1 MIELFFRDFSQI
13 LSFSS
18 KLPLNFTSIFF
29 WVLFG
34 ISLVLYALVYKKT
47 ALRNAFLFFIS
58 LFFYYKTSGV
68 FFVLLIFST
77 LVDFLIGHGLNR
89 TSSIW
94 KRQIWVAT
102 SVIVNL
108 SVLSYFKYPYFISDF
123 LSEGFNI
130 NWDPLPVHAIWSN
143 AYLGTDFIESK
154 ILLPVGI
161 SFYTFQCLSYIID
174 IYRRKIEPV
183 KSLLDFGF
191 YVSFFPQLVAGP
203 IVRASEFIPQL
214 YQPYKLTR
222 AAFGLGLFW
231 IINGLLKKIV
241 LADYVASNFAD
252 RVFAQP
258 TLYSGLECL
267 LALFAYS
274 LQVYADFSGYTDV
287 AIGVALLMGFTLTKN
302 FNSPYKAINVGDFW
316 RRWHISL
323 SSWLRDYLYI
333 PLGGNREGSFASY
346 IIVFTS
352 FFVLAI
358 MAESWKVPIFMA
370 IFLLIIFFLTLW
382 VTTFRHWLNTNINL
396 MLTMLLGGLWHGSSW
411 NFVVWGGLNG
421 LGLIFYKFWKKIRPW
436 TPKSSLLGRIF
447 GIFTT
452 LLFITFT
459 RAWFRSETWDNAL
472 LILTRI
478 WTAFD
483 PSITL
488 DILSGFWRPLSLM
501 LLGYLIH
508 WIPEIQKENYRQ
520 KFINSSLIVQWCSVL
535 LVVLILYQAMSSDSQ
550 PFIYFQF

>member
-1 MIELFFRDFSQI
+1 M
-13 LSFSS
+13 
-18 KLPLNFTSIFF
+18 
-29 WVLFG
+29 
-34 ISLVLYALVYKKT
+34 
-47 ALRNAFLFFIS
+47 
-58 LFFYYKTSGV
+58 
-68 FFVLLIFST
+68 
-77 LVDFLIGHGLNR
+77 
-89 TSSIW
+89 
-94 KRQIWVAT
+94 
-102 SVIVNL
+102 
-108 SVLSYFKYPYFISDF
+108 
-123 LSEGFNI
+123 
-130 NWDPLPVHAIWSN
+130 
-143 AYLGTDFIESK
+143 
-154 ILLPVGI
+154 
-161 SFYTFQCLSYIID
+161 
-174 IYRRKIEPV
+174 
-183 KSLLDFGF
+183 
-191 YVSFFPQLVAGP
+191 
-203 IVRASEFIPQL
+203 
-214 YQPYKLTR
+214 
-222 AAFGLGLFW
+222 
-231 IINGLLKKIV
+231 LKKIV

-436 TPKSSLLGRIF
+436 TPKSSWLGRIF

-508 WIPEIQKENYRQ
+508 WIPEIQKENYRR

-535 LVVLILYQAMSSDSQ
+535 LVVVILYQAMSSDSQ

>member
-1 MIELFFRDFSQI
+1 MIELFFRDFPQI
-13 LSFSS
+13 WSFSS
-18 KLPLNFTSIFF
+18 NSPLNFTSIFF
-29 WVLFG
+29 WLLFG
-34 ISLVLYALVYKKT
+34 FSLLFYALVYRKT

-68 FFVLLIFST
+68 FFILLIFST
-77 LVDFLIGHGLNR
+77 LVDFAIGHGLYR
-89 TSSIW
+89 TLSIW
-94 KRQIWVAT
+94 KRQVWVAI
-102 SVIVNL
+102 SVLVNL

-130 NWDPLPVHAIWSN
+130 NWDPMPVHAIWSN

-183 KSLLDFGF
+183 KSPLDFGF

-214 YQPYKLTR
+214 YKPYKLTR
-222 AAFGLGLFW
+222 AAFGLALFW

-241 LADYVASNFAD
+241 LADYVATNFAD

-352 FFVLAI
+352 FFALAI

-370 IFLLIIFFLTLW
+370 IFLLIVFFLTRW
-382 VTTFRHWLNTNINL
+382 VTAFRKWLNTNINL

-411 NFVVWGGLNG
+411 NFVLWGGLNG
-421 LGLIFYKFWKKIRPW
+421 LGIIFYKKKKKIRPW
-436 TPKSSLLGRIF
+436 NPKASLLGRTF
-447 GIFTT
+447 GISTT

-483 PSITL
+483 PSITF

-501 LLGYLIH
+501 LAGYLIH
-508 WIPEIQKENYRQ
+508 WIPEIQKENYRR
-520 KFINSSLIVQWCSVL
+520 KFINSPLLVQWCSVL
-535 LVVLILYQAMSSDSQ
+535 LVVVVLYQAMSSDSQ